1 MKSRIANRVLL
12 TAVMALVLGAL
23 LAVSSFA
30 AIGLTEDGFLA
41 GLAAGKTYTA
51 APYDIIAGTTGTAQ
65 AVDKTTDF
73 DTLGS
78 GIWAI
83 SDGTTT
89 EYVFVKGTASGQLS
103 YWDATNSAVLTGIAG
118 DRDTKGL
125 TAGKWTKGNSG
136 SYKLTPVTVDGNG
149 VAVVL
154 GTTTTQKNA
163 LSKTELFYGFTKDQ
177 VIPANA
183 LTSWSF
189 SIAFP
194 TAYAE
199 GYSVADLDGEVV
211 FLVKAPGET
220 EATEYAAA
228 LADKDTGAVTVN
240 APAALANSNGY
251 VVGICIRPW
260 ANWTD
265 GTNLYTSANLPATIV
280 LNKGVNALTYTLKY
294 ATPDVE
300 AASVT
305 LNKETATLTVGDV
318 IDLVATVLPENTTDK
333 NVTWLSDS
341 AAATVVNGKV
351 TAVAAGTA
359 NITVTTVNGKT
370 DICTVTIT
378 SKPALPNHE
387 GLSVSL
393 NGTVNGLEA
402 GKSYTMQSYNVIT
415 GEKGAKSVLTAT
427 TVVDSGVWYISNG
440 EKGGYIFVSGAES
453 GKITFWDA
461 SADAPFGNIYGVSD
475 TPVAGKWTRS
485 ADGAYTNIAF
495 YADAAKTDVTVCIH
509 SASLSSLT
517 RQRALQTMQAQLLS

>member
-1 MKSRIANRVLL
+1 MRTRLTNLL
-12 TAVMALVLGAL
+12 SVMTLTVILCIIL
-23 LAVSSFA
+23 SVFA
-30 AIGLTEDGFLA
+30 FADIGVTEDGHLS
-41 GLAAGKTYTA
+41 GLDLGKTYTA
-51 APYDIIAGTTGTAQ
+51 THYDIITDTDGETIS
-65 AVDKTTDF
+65 VDRNTDF

-83 SDGTTT
+83 NDGTTT

-194 TAYAE
+194 TAYAT
-199 GYSVADLDGEVV
+199 GYSAADLDGAVV

-280 LNKGVNALTYTLKY
+280 LN
-294 ATPDVE
+294 
-300 AASVT
+300 
-305 LNKETATLTVGDV
+305 
-318 IDLVATVLPENTTDK
+318 
-333 NVTWLSDS
+333 
-341 AAATVVNGKV
+341 
-351 TAVAAGTA
+351 
-359 NITVTTVNGKT
+359 
-370 DICTVTIT
+370 
-378 SKPALPNHE
+378 
-387 GLSVSL
+387 
-393 NGTVNGLEA
+393 
-402 GKSYTMQSYNVIT
+402 
-415 GEKGAKSVLTAT
+415 
-427 TVVDSGVWYISNG
+427 
-440 EKGGYIFVSGAES
+440 
-453 GKITFWDA
+453 
-461 SADAPFGNIYGVSD
+461 
-475 TPVAGKWTRS
+475 
-485 ADGAYTNIAF
+485 
-495 YADAAKTDVTVCIH
+495 
-509 SASLSSLT
+509 
-517 RQRALQTMQAQLLS
+517 